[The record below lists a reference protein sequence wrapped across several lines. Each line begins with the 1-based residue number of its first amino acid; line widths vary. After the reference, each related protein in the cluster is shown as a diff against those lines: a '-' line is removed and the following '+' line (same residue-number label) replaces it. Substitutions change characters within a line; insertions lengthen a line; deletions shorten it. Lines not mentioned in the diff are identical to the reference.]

1 MRVEKIVNTLI
12 AKSSYSLGIPPEII
26 GVGRALKMDQKED
39 LGEVLERYYLNLAHD
54 L

>member
-12 AKSSYSLGIPPEII
+12 AKFSYSLGIPPEII
-26 GVGRALKMDQKED
+26 GGGRALKMDQKED
-39 LGEVLERYYLNLAHD
+39 LGEVLERYYLNFAHD